1 MGAIADFKKRRA
13 AERAQ
18 QANVK
23 TAQQQV
29 SETKAPENEALA
41 LLAAL
46 IGVNPENAIE
56 AAKELAEKEY
66 VVVDQDQLVELE
78 KAVDNAKFE
87 SAERLDLLA
96 ELLGVDEAVAVTQA
110 KILIGKGGYFAGLTE
125 EQREAVMHQIGVD
138 LASGEDK
145 TVIANVKGGQIES
158 ITELAKQTATDLEQ
172 SAGAVEGAADAVTGA
187 AEQVGSAAADLEGT
201 ANQLA
206 YTAEDIGQVTADL
219 KEATAELKKPSVA
232 PASSRG
238 KTDAKAK
245 SSSKKSG

>member
-41 LLAAL
+41 LLSAL

-66 VVVDQDQLVELE
+66 VVVDQATLVELE
-78 KAVDNAKFE
+78 KALDDANFE
-87 SAERLDLLA
+87 SAERL
-96 ELLGVDEAVAVTQA
+96 ELLTDLIGCEEESAVEQA
-110 KILIGKGGYFAGLTE
+110 KELVEKGAYIAGLTE
-125 EQREAVMHQIGVD
+125 EQLDEVQHQIGVD

-145 TVIANVKGGQIES
+145 TVIVNVKGGQIES
-158 ITELAKQTATDLEQ
+158 VTELAKQTATDLEQ

-206 YTAEDIGQVTADL
+206 YTAEDIGQVTAEL
-219 KEATAELKKPSVA
+219 KEATAELKKPSAA

-245 SSSKKSG
+245 SNSKK

>member
-18 QANVK
+18 QANVTSTK
-23 TAQQQV
+23 KQV

-46 IGVNPENAIE
+46 LGCDVDQAIE
-56 AAKELAEKEY
+56 QAKELVEKGAY
-66 VVVDQDQLVELE
+66 
-78 KAVDNAKFE
+78 
-87 SAERLDLLA
+87 
-96 ELLGVDEAVAVTQA
+96 
-110 KILIGKGGYFAGLTE
+110 IAGLD
-125 EQREAVMHQIGVD
+125 EQQLDAVQQQIGVD

-187 AEQVGSAAADLEGT
+187 AEQVGSAAEQVGSAAADLEDT
-201 ANQLA
+201 ASQLA
-206 YTAEDIGQVTADL
+206 YTADDIGQATAEL
-219 KEATAELKKPSVA
+219 KEATAELKKPLA
-232 PASSRG
+232 G
-238 KTDAKAK
+238 QK
-245 SSSKKSG
+245 SSSGKKADAQKNNSNK